1 MTGLSWIAR
10 LSRNALGAVGGALA
24 GVTFIVLAS
33 VSIQFD
39 ETFGPKLS
47 VLTNGW
53 SGASAVLGR
62 KLTSLSH

>member
-1 MTGLSWIAR
+1 MVGLNWIAQFS
-10 LSRNALGAVGGALA
+10 LSALGAAAGALA

-33 VSIQFD
+33 VSIQLD
-39 ETFGPKLS
+39 ETLGPKLS
-47 VLTNGW
+47 VLTDSW